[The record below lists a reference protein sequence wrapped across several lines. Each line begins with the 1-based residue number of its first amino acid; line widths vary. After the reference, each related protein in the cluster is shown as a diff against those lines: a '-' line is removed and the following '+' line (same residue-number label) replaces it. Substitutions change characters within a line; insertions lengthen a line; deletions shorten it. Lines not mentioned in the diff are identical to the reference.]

1 MSSAGNFYSQQL
13 GILFYF
19 LKKFF
24 MAKGKEVQILLE
36 ATLPKKKSFLQFSTF
51 CLNLLFPTL
60 LPTLSAFSRS
70 ASNIVQRCYLRTTP
84 HFCSECTFWRKK
96 SWEMPSI
103 SIFFQALLRGTFTQQ
118 ASLTLIVLALERY
131 LTSVHPLTFEGFC
144 STKVSMVAQLI
155 RLLGKSHIRKKKDTP
170 KECNFDLSFLQ

>member
-1 MSSAGNFYSQQL
+1 
-13 GILFYF
+13 
-19 LKKFF
+19 
-24 MAKGKEVQILLE
+24 
-36 ATLPKKKSFLQFSTF
+36 
-51 CLNLLFPTL
+51 
-60 LPTLSAFSRS
+60 
-70 ASNIVQRCYLRTTP
+70 
-84 HFCSECTFWRKK
+84 
-96 SWEMPSI
+96 MPSI

>member
-1 MSSAGNFYSQQL
+1 MLEWISVFTKYSHL
-13 GILFYF
+13 KAWRDSF
-19 LKKFF
+19 LK
-24 MAKGKEVQILLE
+24 VNLLT
-36 ATLPKKKSFLQFSTF
+36 ATLLG
-51 CLNLLFPTL
+51 
-60 LPTLSAFSRS
+60 FSRS

-96 SWEMPSI
+96 SFGNAI
-103 SIFFQALLRGTFTQQ
+103 HFNFFFQALLRGTFTQQ

-155 RLLGKSHIRKKKDTP
+155 RLLGKESHQ
-170 KECNFDLSFLQ
+170 KEKRTHLKNAILILVFCSEKWCCLPNASYCWKITWNVS

>member
-1 MSSAGNFYSQQL
+1 MNWCIYEVFTFEGLKGFISE
-13 GILFYF
+13 IL
-19 LKKFF
+19 
-24 MAKGKEVQILLE
+24 KEVNLLT
-36 ATLPKKKSFLQFSTF
+36 ATLLG
-51 CLNLLFPTL
+51 
-60 LPTLSAFSRS
+60 FSRS